1 MSNYTIELRFLEN
14 PPMSKLFDF
23 QYDYYMKGLVNDEIY
38 NQKKKEFENKFLEFY
53 YFDEIGYKTPDRFK
67 QRLKNYLDMGFKVW
81 QERYKT
87 ELEVEKQKI
96 NFLLNKDLIE
106 ERITEGNATGN
117 SSTTTTSTN
126 NSNTTSTSTNNSNTT
141 STSTSNSNTT
151 STSTSNSNTTANNKN
166 TVNDTPDTRFTST
179 ENFATSITNDES
191 STQNTNSNAGETT
204 NTNSDTGETTNTNT
218 GTGETTNT
226 NSGTGETINTSN
238 QNSNVNERFTSKGN
252 IGITSS
258 AELLE
263 KWREVIIDIDNEII
277 EGAEKFF
284 MQIL

>member
-14 PPMSKLFDF
+14 PPITSLFDF
-23 QYDYYMKGLVNDEIY
+23 SYDYYMKGLVSDEVY
-38 NQKKKEFENKFLEFY
+38 EQKKKEFENKFLEFY
-53 YFDEIGYKTPDRFK
+53 YFDEIGYKTTDRFK
-67 QRLKNYLDMGFKVW
+67 QRLKNYLDMGFKKW

-87 ELEVEKQKI
+87 ELEVERQNI

-117 SSTTTTSTN
+117 SSTTS
-126 NSNTTSTSTNNSNTT
+126 S
-141 STSTSNSNTT
+141 STSNN
-151 STSTSNSNTTANNKN
+151 NSSANNKN

-191 STQNTNSNAGETT
+191 TTNSSNTINGETT
-204 NTNSDTGETTNTNT
+204 
-218 GTGETTNT
+218 
-226 NSGTGETINTSN
+226 NTSN

-252 IGITSS
+252 IGVTSS

-263 KWREVIIDIDNEII
+263 KWRDVIIDIDNEII
-277 EGAEKFF
+277 EEADKFF

>member
-14 PPMSKLFDF
+14 PPMTKLFDF
-23 QYDYYMKGLVNDEIY
+23 SYDYYMKGLVSDEVY
-38 NQKKKEFENKFLEFY
+38 EQKKKDFENKFLEFY

-67 QRLKNYLDMGFKVW
+67 QRLKNYLDMGFKKW
-81 QERYKT
+81 NERYKT
-87 ELEVEKQKI
+87 ELEVERQNI

-106 ERITEGNATGN
+106 ERTTEGNATG
-117 SSTTTTSTN
+117 
-126 NSNTTSTSTNNSNTT
+126 TSTST
-141 STSTSNSNTT
+141 STSTSNTNN
-151 STSTSNSNTTANNKN
+151 NSSNKN

-179 ENFATSITNDES
+179 ENFATSITTDETS
-191 STQNTNSNAGETT
+191 SNSTNTGNGETT
-204 NTNSDTGETTNTNT
+204 NR
-218 GTGETTNT
+218 
-226 NSGTGETINTSN
+226 SN

-252 IGITSS
+252 IGVTSS

-277 EGAEKFF
+277 EGAEKYF

>member
-14 PPMSKLFDF
+14 LPMSKLFDF
-23 QYDYYMKGLVNDEIY
+23 EYDYYMKGLVSDEVY
-38 NQKKKEFENKFLEFY
+38 QQKKKDFEVKFLEFY

-67 QRLKNYLDMGFKVW
+67 QRLKNYLDMGFKKW

-87 ELEVEKQKI
+87 ELEVQKQNI

-106 ERITEGNATGN
+106 ERITEGNASGN
-117 SSTTTTSTN
+117 STTTS
-126 NSNTTSTSTNNSNTT
+126 SN
-141 STSTSNSNTT
+141 TSNSN
-151 STSTSNSNTTANNKN
+151 SSSNNKN
-166 TVNDTPDTRFTST
+166 IVNDTPDTRFTST
-179 ENFATSITNDES
+179 ENFATSITTDETTS
-191 STQNTNSNAGETT
+191 NSTNTGNGETT
-204 NTNSDTGETTNTNT
+204 
-218 GTGETTNT
+218 
-226 NSGTGETINTSN
+226 NTSN

-252 IGITSS
+252 IGVTSS

>member
-14 PPMSKLFDF
+14 PPMTTLFDF
-23 QYDYYMKGLVNDEIY
+23 SYDYYMKGLVSDEVY
-38 NQKKKEFENKFLEFY
+38 EQKKKDFENKFLEFY

-67 QRLKNYLDMGFKVW
+67 QRLKNYLDMGFKKW
-81 QERYKT
+81 QERYNT
-87 ELEVEKQKI
+87 ELEVQKNNI

-106 ERITEGNATGN
+106 EKTTEGNATGN
-117 SSTTTTSTN
+117 SSTA
-126 NSNTTSTSTNNSNTT
+126 
-141 STSTSNSNTT
+141 STSTSDNNS
-151 STSTSNSNTTANNKN
+151 SANNKN

-191 STQNTNSNAGETT
+191 TTNSSNTINGETT
-204 NTNSDTGETTNTNT
+204 
-218 GTGETTNT
+218 
-226 NSGTGETINTSN
+226 NTSN
-238 QNSNVNERFTSKGN
+238 QNSNLNERFISKGN
-252 IGITSS
+252 IGVTSS

-277 EGAEKFF
+277 EGAEKYF

>member
-14 PPMSKLFDF
+14 PPLTSLFDF
-23 QYDYYMKGLVNDEIY
+23 SYDYYMKGLVSDEVY

-67 QRLKNYLDMGFKVW
+67 QRLKNYLDMGFKKW

-87 ELEVEKQKI
+87 ELEVEKQNI

-106 ERITEGNATGN
+106 ERTTEGNATG
-117 SSTTTTSTN
+117 TATS
-126 NSNTTSTSTNNSNTT
+126 T
-141 STSTSNSNTT
+141 STSTSNTNN
-151 STSTSNSNTTANNKN
+151 NSSNKN

-179 ENFATSITNDES
+179 ENFATSITTDETS
-191 STQNTNSNAGETT
+191 SNSTNTGNGETT
-204 NTNSDTGETTNTNT
+204 
-218 GTGETTNT
+218 
-226 NSGTGETINTSN
+226 NTSN
-238 QNSNVNERFTSKGN
+238 QNSNVNEKFTSKGN
-252 IGITSS
+252 IGVTSS

-277 EGAEKFF
+277 EGAEKYF

>member
-1 MSNYTIELRFLEN
+1 MSNYTIELRFLDN
-14 PPMSKLFDF
+14 PPMSKIFYF
-23 QYDYYMKGLVNDEIY
+23 QYDYYMKGLVNDEVY
-38 NQKKKEFENKFLEFY
+38 NQKKKEFENKFIEFY

-81 QERYKT
+81 NERYNT
-87 ELEVEKQKI
+87 ELEVEKQQI

-106 ERITEGNATGN
+106 ERTTEGNATGN
-117 SSTTTTSTN
+117 SSTI
-126 NSNTTSTSTNNSNTT
+126 

-151 STSTSNSNTTANNKN
+151 STSTSNSNTTAINKN

-191 STQNTNSNAGETT
+191 STQNTNSGTGETI
-204 NTNSDTGETTNTNT
+204 NTNS

-226 NSGTGETINTSN
+226 NSGTGETINTSS

-252 IGITSS
+252 IGVTSS

-277 EGAEKFF
+277 EGAEKYF

>member
-1 MSNYTIELRFLEN
+1 MSNYTIELRFLNN
-14 PPMSKLFDF
+14 PPMTTLFDF
-23 QYDYYMKGLVNDEIY
+23 SYDYYMKGLVSDEVY
-38 NQKKKEFENKFLEFY
+38 EQKKKEFENKFLEFY

-67 QRLKNYLDMGFKVW
+67 QRLKNYLDMGFKKW
-81 QERYKT
+81 QERYNT
-87 ELEVEKQKI
+87 ELEVQKQNI

-106 ERITEGNATGN
+106 ERTTEGNATG
-117 SSTTTTSTN
+117 TATS
-126 NSNTTSTSTNNSNTT
+126 T
-141 STSTSNSNTT
+141 STSTSNTNN
-151 STSTSNSNTTANNKN
+151 NSSNKN

-179 ENFATSITNDES
+179 ENFATSITTDETS
-191 STQNTNSNAGETT
+191 SNSSNTGNGETT
-204 NTNSDTGETTNTNT
+204 
-218 GTGETTNT
+218 
-226 NSGTGETINTSN
+226 NTSN

-252 IGITSS
+252 IGVTSS

>member
-14 PPMSKLFDF
+14 PPMTKLFDF
-23 QYDYYMKGLVNDEIY
+23 EYDYYMKDLVPEEVY

-81 QERYKT
+81 QERYNT
-87 ELEVEKQKI
+87 ELEVQKQNI

-117 SSTTTTSTN
+117 STTTS
-126 NSNTTSTSTNNSNTT
+126 SNTTNSN
-141 STSTSNSNTT
+141 SSSNS
-151 STSTSNSNTTANNKN
+151 KN
-166 TVNDTPDTRFTST
+166 TVNDTPDTRFTTT
-179 ENFATSITNDES
+179 ENFATSITTDETS
-191 STQNTNSNAGETT
+191 SNSTNTGNGETT
-204 NTNSDTGETTNTNT
+204 
-218 GTGETTNT
+218 
-226 NSGTGETINTSN
+226 NTSN
-238 QNSNVNERFTSKGN
+238 QNSNLNERFISKGN
-252 IGITSS
+252 IGVTSS

-277 EGAEKFF
+277 EGAEKYF

>member
-14 PPMSKLFDF
+14 PPLTSLFDF
-23 QYDYYMKGLVNDEIY
+23 SYDYYMKGLVSDEVY
-38 NQKKKEFENKFLEFY
+38 EQKKKEFEYKFLEFY

-67 QRLKNYLDMGFKVW
+67 QRLKNYLDMGFKKW
-81 QERYKT
+81 NERYKT

-96 NFLLNKDLIE
+96 NLLLNKDLIE
-106 ERITEGNATGN
+106 ERITEGNATGTA
-117 SSTTTTSTN
+117 TTN
-126 NSNTTSTSTNNSNTT
+126 
-141 STSTSNSNTT
+141 STSTSNSNN
-151 STSTSNSNTTANNKN
+151 NSSNKN

-179 ENFATSITNDES
+179 ENFATSITTDENKS
-191 STQNTNSNAGETT
+191 QSENNV
-204 NTNSDTGETTNTNT
+204 TGETT
-218 GTGETTNT
+218 
-226 NSGTGETINTSN
+226 NTSN

-252 IGITSS
+252 IGVTSS

-277 EGAEKFF
+277 DGAEKFF

>member
-1 MSNYTIELRFLEN
+1 MSNYTIELRFLNN
-14 PPMSKLFDF
+14 PPMTSLFDF
-23 QYDYYMKGLVNDEIY
+23 QYDYYMKGLVSDEVYI
-38 NQKKKEFENKFLEFY
+38 QKKKEFENKFLEFY

-81 QERYKT
+81 NERYKT
-87 ELEVEKQKI
+87 ELEVQKQNI

-106 ERITEGNATGN
+106 ERITEGNATG
-117 SSTTTTSTN
+117 TATS
-126 NSNTTSTSTNNSNTT
+126 T
-141 STSTSNSNTT
+141 STSTSNTNN
-151 STSTSNSNTTANNKN
+151 NSSNKN
-166 TVNDTPDTRFTST
+166 TVNDTPDTRFTTT

-191 STQNTNSNAGETT
+191 TTQA
-204 NTNSDTGETTNTNT
+204 TNT

-226 NSGTGETINTSN
+226 SN
-238 QNSNVNERFTSKGN
+238 QNSNLNERFTSKGN

-263 KWREVIIDIDNEII
+263 KWRDVIIDVDNEII
-277 EGAEKFF
+277 EGADIFF

>member
-14 PPMSKLFDF
+14 PPLTKLFDF
-23 QYDYYMKGLVNDEIY
+23 EYDYYMKGLVSDEVY
-38 NQKKKEFENKFLEFY
+38 EQKKKEFENKFLEFY
-53 YFDEIGYKTPDRFK
+53 YFDEIGYKAPDRFK
-67 QRLKNYLDMGFKVW
+67 QRLKNYLDMGFKKW

-87 ELEVEKQKI
+87 ELEVERQNI

-117 SSTTTTSTN
+117 STTTS
-126 NSNTTSTSTNNSNTT
+126 SNTTNSN
-141 STSTSNSNTT
+141 SSSNS
-151 STSTSNSNTTANNKN
+151 KN

-179 ENFATSITNDES
+179 ENFATSITTDETS
-191 STQNTNSNAGETT
+191 SNSTNTGNGETT
-204 NTNSDTGETTNTNT
+204 
-218 GTGETTNT
+218 
-226 NSGTGETINTSN
+226 NTSN

-252 IGITSS
+252 IGVTSS

-277 EGAEKFF
+277 DGAEKYF

>member
-1 MSNYTIELRFLEN
+1 MSNYTIELRFLNN

-23 QYDYYMKGLVNDEIY
+23 QYDYYMKDLVSEDVY

-67 QRLKNYLDMGFKVW
+67 QRLKNYLDMGFKKW
-81 QERYKT
+81 QERYNT
-87 ELEVEKQKI
+87 ELEVQKQNI
-96 NFLLNKDLIE
+96 NFLLNKDLTE

-117 SSTTTTSTN
+117 SSTTS
-126 NSNTTSTSTNNSNTT
+126 S
-141 STSTSNSNTT
+141 
-151 STSTSNSNTTANNKN
+151 STSNSNTTANNKN

-179 ENFATSITNDES
+179 ENFATSITNDE
-191 STQNTNSNAGETT
+191 TTTNSSNTGSGETT
-204 NTNSDTGETTNTNT
+204 
-218 GTGETTNT
+218 
-226 NSGTGETINTSN
+226 NTSN
-238 QNSNVNERFTSKGN
+238 QNSNVNEKFTSKGN
-252 IGITSS
+252 IGVTSS

>member
-1 MSNYTIELRFLEN
+1 MSNYTIELRFLNN
-14 PPMSKLFDF
+14 PPMTKLFDF
-23 QYDYYMKGLVNDEIY
+23 SYDYYMKGLVSDEVY
-38 NQKKKEFENKFLEFY
+38 EQKKKEFENKFLEFY

-67 QRLKNYLDMGFKVW
+67 QRLKNYLDMGFKKW

-87 ELEVEKQKI
+87 ELEVQKQNI
-96 NFLLNKDLIE
+96 NFLLNKDLTE

-117 SSTTTTSTN
+117 SKS
-126 NSNTTSTSTNNSNTT
+126 TSTSTT
-141 STSTSNSNTT
+141 
-151 STSTSNSNTTANNKN
+151 NSNTTANNKN

-191 STQNTNSNAGETT
+191 NTQTT
-204 NTNSDTGETTNTNT
+204 NN

-226 NSGTGETINTSN
+226 SN
-238 QNSNVNERFTSKGN
+238 QNSNLNERFISKGN
-252 IGITSS
+252 IGVTSS

-277 EGAEKFF
+277 DGAEKYF

>member
-14 PPMSKLFDF
+14 PPMTSLFDF
-23 QYDYYMKGLVNDEIY
+23 NYDYYMKGLVSDEVY

-67 QRLKNYLDMGFKVW
+67 QRLKNYLDMGFKKW
-81 QERYKT
+81 NERYKT
-87 ELEVEKQKI
+87 ELEVERQNI

-106 ERITEGNATGN
+106 ERTTEGNATGN
-117 SSTTTTSTN
+117 ST
-126 NSNTTSTSTNNSNTT
+126 TT
-141 STSTSNSNTT
+141 STSTSNTNN
-151 STSTSNSNTTANNKN
+151 NSSNKN

-179 ENFATSITNDES
+179 ENFATSITTDETRS
-191 STQNTNSNAGETT
+191 NSTNTGNGETT
-204 NTNSDTGETTNTNT
+204 
-218 GTGETTNT
+218 
-226 NSGTGETINTSN
+226 NTSN
-238 QNSNVNERFTSKGN
+238 QNSNVNERFISKGN
-252 IGITSS
+252 IGVTSS

-277 EGAEKFF
+277 EGAEKYF

>member
-14 PPMSKLFDF
+14 PPMTKLFDF

-81 QERYKT
+81 QERYNT
-87 ELEVEKQKI
+87 ELEVQKQNI

-106 ERITEGNATGN
+106 ERTTEGNATGN
-117 SSTTTTSTN
+117 SSTTSSSTT
-126 NSNTTSTSTNNSNTT
+126 
-141 STSTSNSNTT
+141 
-151 STSTSNSNTTANNKN
+151 NSNTTANNKN

-191 STQNTNSNAGETT
+191 TTNSSNTINGETT
-204 NTNSDTGETTNTNT
+204 
-218 GTGETTNT
+218 
-226 NSGTGETINTSN
+226 NTSN

-263 KWREVIIDIDNEII
+263 KWREIIIDIDNEII
-277 EGAEKFF
+277 ENADMFF